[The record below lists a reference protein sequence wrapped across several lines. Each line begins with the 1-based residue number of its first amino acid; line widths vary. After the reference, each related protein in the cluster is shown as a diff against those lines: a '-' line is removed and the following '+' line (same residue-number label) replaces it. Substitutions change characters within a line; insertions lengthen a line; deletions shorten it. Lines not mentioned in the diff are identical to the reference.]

1 MSIPFPAT
9 NPMPSPMPVGTALL
23 AGCLL
28 LAACRNEAGPVALGV
43 AYQPQNLTLPAVEL
57 AIADLAAAR
66 QPGEPGIVHVV
77 DSTLVGDAAETEVQ
91 RAESLVGTAGV
102 VAVLG
107 HSSSRGAL
115 AAAPVYDSAGI
126 PQLTAIATSRRL
138 QLAGPYT
145 FALAPNDSVEGA
157 FIGDF
162 VAGHLGA
169 RRAALFCENDEY
181 GRGLCSGVQAELA
194 RRDVQ
199 VVDRVPFSSASDY
212 ATLLEATALRI
223 DPDVVIV
230 AGRQMAVAAYAVA
243 AAKHMPGVPVV
254 AGDAALVLPDLADAA
269 GAAIANIYVTSLWQ
283 PDAGNTASRRF
294 IAAFQAK
301 TGRPPGPFDAL
312 TYDAM
317 MLLGRAIREAG
328 RDPDEITEWL
338 RDLGDTHPAYQGVTG
353 SIEFG
358 PERQSRLVMTRIM
371 DGTPVAVP

>member
-1 MSIPFPAT
+1 MS
-9 NPMPSPMPVGTALL
+9 SPTQARAAVL

-28 LAACRNEAGPVALGV
+28 LAACRNDAGPVALGV
-43 AYQPQNLTLPAVEL
+43 AYQPENLTLQAVEL

-66 QPGEPGIVHVV
+66 EPGEPGIVHVV

-91 RAESLVGTAGV
+91 RAESLVRTAGV

-115 AAAPVYDSAGI
+115 AAAPVYDSARI

-138 QLAGPYT
+138 ELAGPYT

-162 VAGHLGA
+162 VADHLRSERVA
-169 RRAALFCENDEY
+169 MFCENDEY

-194 RRDVQ
+194 RRGVR
-199 VVDRVPFSSASDY
+199 VVDRMPFSSASDQ
-212 ATLLEATALRI
+212 ATLLAATAQRS

-230 AGRQMAVAAYAVA
+230 AGRQMAVAAYAIA
-243 AAKHMPGVPVV
+243 AAEHLPGVPVV
-254 AGDAALVLPDLADAA
+254 TGDAALVLPDLVDAA

-283 PDAGNTASRRF
+283 PDAGDTASRHF
-294 IAAFQAK
+294 ISAFQGQ
-301 TGRPPGPFDAL
+301 TGRLPGPFDAL
-312 TYDAM
+312 TYDAT

-328 RDPDEITEWL
+328 RDPDAIAAWL
-338 RDLGDTHPAYQGVTG
+338 RTLGDTHPPYQGITG

-358 PERQSRLVMTRIM
+358 PERHSRLVMTRIV
-371 DGTPVAVP
+371 DGTPVAIP